1 MYALAD
7 VNSFYASCEMLWRPD
22 LDGRPV
28 VVLSNNDGCVVA
40 RNQEAK
46 SLGMAMTGPY
56 FKIKQQLERAGGVA
70 FSSNY
75 ELYADM
81 STRVMTILE
90 TLVPRVEIYSIDES
104 FLDLSSLPNCRNLEQ
119 FGLQLRNKV
128 LRETG
133 LTVGVGI
140 AQTKTLAKLAN
151 FAAKKWVEQTKGVV
165 DLSSLERQ
173 RKLMNKVP
181 VAEVWGIG
189 RRISKKLNALGIETA
204 LQLADAS
211 STMIRRRFSVVIER
225 TVRELCGEPCFELE
239 EFAPTKQQ
247 IISSRSF
254 GERITE
260 YEHMHQAIC
269 LYATRAAEN
278 LRAERQYCRHV
289 SVWIKTSPFATHEAY
304 YGNSASIK
312 LNTPTQD
319 TRDII
324 AAAMR
329 CLDVIWQP
337 GHRFDKGGVMLQDFF
352 RQGIAQLDMFDEYQP
367 RYGSEKLMQV
377 MDSINNS
384 GRAKLWFAGQGT
396 QQVWSMKR
404 ELLSPAYTTR
414 LSDLPHARVY

>member
-7 VNSFYASCEMLWRPD
+7 VNSFYASCEILWRPD
-22 LDGRPV
+22 LCGRPV

-46 SLGMAMTGPY
+46 KLGMAMTGPY
-56 FKIKQQLERAGGVA
+56 FKVKQQLERAGGVA

-81 STRVMTILE
+81 SIRVMTILE
-90 TLVPRVEIYSIDES
+90 ELVPRVEIYSIDES
-104 FLDLSSLPNCRNLEQ
+104 FLDLSSLPSSHNLEQ
-119 FGLQLRNKV
+119 FGLHIRNKV

-151 FAAKKWVEQTKGVV
+151 FAAKRWVKQTDGVV

-173 RKLMNKVP
+173 RKLMNKVA
-181 VAEVWGIG
+181 VEEVWGIG
-189 RRISKKLNALGIETA
+189 RRIAKKLNAMGIESA

-211 STMIRRRFSVVIER
+211 TTMIRKRFSVVIER
-225 TVRELCGEPCFELE
+225 TVRELCGEPCLELE

-269 LYATRAAEN
+269 LYATRAAEK

-289 SVWIKTSPFATHEAY
+289 SAWIKTSPFATHEAY
-304 YGNSASIK
+304 YGNSASVK

-329 CLDVIWQP
+329 CLDAIWQP

-352 RQGIAQLDMFDEYQP
+352 SRGIAQLELFDENQP
-367 RYGSEKLMQV
+367 RHGSEKLMQV
-377 MDSINNS
+377 IDHINNS

-414 LSDLPHARVY
+414 VSDLPRARVY

>member
-7 VNSFYASCEMLWRPD
+7 VNNFYASCEMLWRPD
-22 LDGRPV
+22 LRGRPV

-46 SLGMAMTGPY
+46 KLGMAMTGPY
-56 FKIKQQLERAGGVA
+56 FKVKQQLERAGGVA

-81 STRVMTILE
+81 SARVMTALE
-90 TLVPRVEIYSIDES
+90 ALVPRVEIYSIDES
-104 FLDLSSLPNCRNLEQ
+104 FLDLSSVPNCGNLEL
-119 FGLQLRNKV
+119 FGRQIRDKV
-128 LRETG
+128 RSETR
-133 LTVGVGI
+133 LKIGVGI

-151 FAAKKWVEQTKGVV
+151 FAAKRWVKQTNGVV
-165 DLSSLERQ
+165 DLSSQERQ

-181 VAEVWGIG
+181 VEEVWGIG
-189 RRISKKLNALGIETA
+189 RRIAKKLNAMGIESA

-211 STMIRRRFSVVIER
+211 TTMIRKRFSVVVER
-225 TVRELCGEPCFELE
+225 TVRELCGEPCLELE

-269 LYATRAAEN
+269 LYATRAAEK
-278 LRAERQYCRHV
+278 LRTERQYCRHV
-289 SVWIKTSPFATHEAY
+289 SAWIKTSPFATHEAY
-304 YGNSASIK
+304 YGNSASVK

-329 CLDVIWQP
+329 CLDAIWQP

-352 RQGIAQLDMFDEYQP
+352 SQGVAQLDMFDEYQP
-367 RYGSEKLMQV
+367 RHGSEELMKV

-384 GRAKLWFAGQGT
+384 GRGKLWFAGQGT

-414 LSDLPHARVY
+414 LSDLPRARVY

>member
-22 LDGRPV
+22 LRGRPV

-46 SLGMAMTGPY
+46 KLGMTMTGPY
-56 FKIKQQLERAGGVA
+56 FKVKQQLERAGGVA

-81 STRVMTILE
+81 SARVMTALE
-90 TLVPRVEIYSIDES
+90 ELVPRVEIYSIDES
-104 FLDLSSLPNCRNLEQ
+104 FLDLSSVPNCGNLEL
-119 FGLQLRNKV
+119 FGRQIRDKV
-128 LRETG
+128 RSDTRLKI
-133 LTVGVGI
+133 GVGI

-151 FAAKKWVEQTKGVV
+151 FAAKRWVKQTDGVV
-165 DLSSLERQ
+165 DLSSQERQ
-173 RKLMNKVP
+173 RKLMHKVP
-181 VAEVWGIG
+181 VEEVWGIG
-189 RRISKKLNALGIETA
+189 RRIAKKLNAMGIESA

-211 STMIRRRFSVVIER
+211 TTMIRKRFSVVVER
-225 TVRELCGEPCFELE
+225 TVRELCGEPCLELE

-269 LYATRAAEN
+269 LYATRAAEK

-289 SVWIKTSPFATHEAY
+289 SAWIKTSPFATHEAY
-304 YGNSASIK
+304 YGNSASVK

-329 CLDVIWQP
+329 CLDAIWQP

-352 RQGIAQLDMFDEYQP
+352 SRGIAQLELFDDYQP
-367 RYGSEKLMQV
+367 RPDSEKLMQV
-377 MDSINNS
+377 MDHINNS

-414 LSDLPHARVY
+414 LSDLPRARVY

>member
-22 LDGRPV
+22 LRGRPV

-46 SLGMAMTGPY
+46 QLGMAMTGPY

-81 STRVMTILE
+81 SARVMTALE
-90 TLVPRVEIYSIDES
+90 ELVPRIEMYSIDES
-104 FLDLSSLPNCRNLEQ
+104 FLDLSSVPDCGDLTL
-119 FGLQLRNKV
+119 FGRQIRNKV
-128 LRETG
+128 LDDTR

-151 FAAKKWVEQTKGVV
+151 FAAKRWVEQTKGVV

-173 RKLMNKVP
+173 RKLMNKVA
-181 VAEVWGIG
+181 VEDVWGIG
-189 RRISKKLNALGIETA
+189 RRISKKLNAMGIESA

-211 STMIRRRFSVVIER
+211 TTMIRKRFSVVIER
-225 TVRELCGEPCFELE
+225 TVRELCGEPCFALE

-269 LYATRAAEN
+269 LYATRAAEK

-289 SVWIKTSPFATHEAY
+289 SAWIKTSPFATHEAY

-337 GHRFDKGGVMLQDFF
+337 GHRFDKGGVMLQDFLS
-352 RQGIAQLDMFDEYQP
+352 QGVAQLDMFDEYQP
-367 RYGSEKLMQV
+367 RHGSEKLMQV

-414 LSDLPHARVY
+414 LSDLPRARVY

>member
-40 RNQEAK
+40 CNQEAK
-46 SLGMAMTGPY
+46 KLGMAMAGPY
-56 FKIKQQLERAGGVA
+56 FKVKQQLERAGGVA

-81 STRVMTILE
+81 STRVMMALE
-90 TLVPRVEIYSIDES
+90 ELVPRIEIYSIDES
-104 FLDLSSLPNCRNLEQ
+104 FLDLSSVPNCTDLTL
-119 FGLQLRNKV
+119 FGRQIRDKV
-128 LRETG
+128 WSDTRLKI
-133 LTVGVGI
+133 GVGI

-151 FAAKKWVEQTKGVV
+151 FAAKRWVKQTDGVV
-165 DLSSLERQ
+165 DLSCLERQ
-173 RKLMNKVP
+173 RKLMDKVP
-181 VAEVWGIG
+181 VEEVWGIG
-189 RRISKKLNALGIETA
+189 RRIAKKLNAMGIESA

-211 STMIRRRFSVVIER
+211 TTMIRKRFSVVIER
-225 TVRELCGEPCFELE
+225 TVRELCGEPCLELE

-269 LYATRAAEN
+269 LYATRAAEK

-289 SVWIKTSPFATHEAY
+289 SAWIKTSPFATHEAY
-304 YGNSASIK
+304 YGNSASVK

-329 CLDVIWQP
+329 CLDAIWQP

-352 RQGIAQLDMFDEYQP
+352 SRGIAQLELFDEYQP
-367 RYGSEKLMQV
+367 RPGSEKLMQV
-377 MDSINNS
+377 MDHINNS

-414 LSDLPHARVY
+414 LSDLPRARVY